1 MKIKDLIYMDRQ
13 PFNRNTAIDMQERYR
28 KPDYHRVLLS
38 LYFQYYNKFSEV
50 MGVDLYMPQLSLWI
64 GTDDLQDDRDIREA
78 GGKLQ
83 YQKVMQ
89 WPGWESFSVQSDNVW
104 ETEHLFRKFPGLR
117 DTIHGKYKNI
127 RFQLH
132 GFSNYRLGKYL
143 TYKANHQ
150 EEINQR
156 FYQEDQVIESALA
169 VVNDP
174 IQDTNKKIF
183 TTLMPDGYFVAFIT
197 VPLFQDNCFG
207 NLQFHFAINMFVID
221 KLLDAAN
228 KIFNLEEGHENGF
241 VGTC

>member
-104 ETEHLFRKFPGLR
+104 ETEHLFRKFLDCGIPF
-117 DTIHGKYKNI
+117 TVSIKI
-127 RFQLH
+127 F
-132 GFSNYRLGKYL
+132 GFSCTDSLIIGLGS
-143 TYKANHQ
+143 
-150 EEINQR
+150 I
-156 FYQEDQVIESALA
+156 
-169 VVNDP
+169 
-174 IQDTNKKIF
+174 
-183 TTLMPDGYFVAFIT
+183 
-197 VPLFQDNCFG
+197 
-207 NLQFHFAINMFVID
+207 
-221 KLLDAAN
+221 
-228 KIFNLEEGHENGF
+228 
-241 VGTC
+241 